1 MKTTVAKLKEQAKKE
16 NRAKRKKGKRK

>member
-1 MKTTVAKLKEQAKKE
+1 MKTTAAKLKEQAKKE